1 MGDERPTGPQT
12 PKDNDH
18 TAAPHPDADSNRAL
32 EVINKILAV
41 GVNGLGPYKSAKEI
55 AQEALATHGDR
66 EVAIGRL
73 IQIHRRGVTSSG
85 FAAGL
90 GGLVALPVAVPTDIT
105 VFYALS
111 ARMAA
116 AIAALR
122 GYDLDS
128 EEVQS
133 AILIS
138 LLGAGAAGA
147 LSGLGVE
154 IGTKTALAGLRRLPG
169 RVLIDINK
177 KVGFRLLT
185 KFGTRGSINLVRGIP
200 LVGGGVG
207 AGVNVVAI
215 NRIAKYAKTIFVPLD
230 EVC

>member
-1 MGDERPTGPQT
+1 MDDDEDHGPS
-12 PKDNDH
+12 DE
-18 TAAPHPDADSNRAL
+18 SESSRAL
-32 EVINKILAV
+32 ELINKILAI
-41 GVNGLGPYKSAKEI
+41 GVNGLGPYKSAREI
-55 AQEALATHGDR
+55 ADEALAAHGDR
-66 EVAIGRL
+66 EVAIERL
-73 IQIHRRGVTSSG
+73 IRIHRRWVTSSG
-85 FAAGL
+85 FATGV
-90 GGLVALPVAVPTDIT
+90 GGLVALPVTVPTDIT

-116 AIAALR
+116 AIAILR
-122 GYDLDS
+122 GYDVDS

-154 IGTKTALAGLRRLPG
+154 IGTKTAMAALRRLPG

-207 AGVNVVAI
+207 AGVNAVTI
-215 NRIAKYAKTIFVPLD
+215 TRIAKYAKTIFVPLD
-230 EVC
+230 DVSQ